1 MKKFL
6 SIIVLG
12 LLWFNP
18 LFSDEYDWK
27 KIVKKNTPN
36 INLYLGDD
44 LQEKTKKPLFD
55 KLIKNMGLSHQMPKI
70 DDENYFL
77 KAGCKVHSCPEKGVV
92 WIDKNKEILN
102 VDEVLIENQPSL
114 KNPTMKTVSS
124 LLFGYFMMRGII
136 DKNKTK
142 STITNVRFINPS
154 NKLKVNKD
162 KTIKVL
168 QKTADGQKYKMT
180 KKLGIEYTKII
191 LQNEKKWLTY
201 LDTYKKK
208 DDLCDALLQGYY
220 YMSKIK

>member
-1 MKKFL
+1 
-6 SIIVLG
+6 
-12 LLWFNP
+12 
-18 LFSDEYDWK
+18 
-27 KIVKKNTPN
+27 
-36 INLYLGDD
+36 
-44 LQEKTKKPLFD
+44 
-55 KLIKNMGLSHQMPKI
+55 
-70 DDENYFL
+70 
-77 KAGCKVHSCPEKGVV
+77 
-92 WIDKNKEILN
+92 
-102 VDEVLIENQPSL
+102 
-114 KNPTMKTVSS
+114 
-124 LLFGYFMMRGII
+124 MRGII